1 MDEGGTDYP
10 SRPVCI
16 VFVGGFSLCMAGC
29 DGASNERIENTMTLS
44 RWLGLSWLALIAT
57 LLSGCGYNS
66 IQAADEE
73 VSAAWSQV
81 LNQYQR
87 RADLVPQL
95 VKAVD
100 AYMTH
105 ERDVLTQ
112 VTEARGKV
120 GSVQITADQ
129 LDDPAALERFQQA
142 QSQLTSALSRLIA
155 VSENYP
161 QLKADVL
168 FRDLMSQLEG
178 TENRIAVER
187 GRYVKAVQ
195 AYNVLV
201 RQFPGVITAKVFGY
215 APKANFGVE
224 NEAAISRAPEIRFS
238 NDASSKPAAPAAPTP
253 APAQ

>member
-1 MDEGGTDYP
+1 MRALAWTWLM
-10 SRPVCI
+10 
-16 VFVGGFSLCMAGC
+16 SLT
-29 DGASNERIENTMTLS
+29 I
-44 RWLGLSWLALIAT
+44 

-66 IQAADEE
+66 MQAADEQ
-73 VSAAWSQV
+73 VKAAWSEV

-95 VKAVD
+95 VKVAD

-112 VTEARGKV
+112 VTEARSKV

-129 LDDPAALERFQQA
+129 LEDPAALQRFQQA
-142 QSQLTSALSRLIA
+142 QAALSSSLSRLIA

-161 QLKADVL
+161 QLKADGV
-168 FRDLMSQLEG
+168 FRDLQVQLEG
-178 TENRIAVER
+178 TENRIAVAR
-187 GRYVKAVQ
+187 GRYVQSVQ

-201 RQFPGVITAKVFGY
+201 RQFPGVITAKIFGY

-224 NEAAISRAPEIRFS
+224 NEAAIAKPPEVKFS
-238 NDASSKPAAPAAPTP
+238 NEPRK
-253 APAQ
+253 Q